1 MKEAYFLEDNI
12 QEVAGELL
20 QKVIGYHRRD
30 VPLLM
35 PRKSALVVLDMQD
48 YFVDESSHAYIPSV
62 EAIIPGIQGLIRAYQ
77 QKDLPVIFTR
87 HINTEENA
95 GMLKSWWSDLITEDN
110 PLSEIA
116 SALHYKDAI
125 VLRKSQYD
133 AFYNTGLDDIL
144 KNQSVEHV
152 LVCGVMTHLCCETTA
167 RSAFIHGY
175 NVWFAVDGTATYN
188 EDFHR
193 ATLLNLSHGFVTP
206 VLVDEVLAVIRD
218 DE

>member
-1 MKEAYFLEDNI
+1 MKDAYFSKNDI
-12 QEVAGELL
+12 HTVAREML
-20 QKVIGYHRRD
+20 QKVIGYHRRKT
-30 VPLLM
+30 PITM
-35 PRKSALVVLDMQD
+35 PPTSALIVLDMQE
-48 YFVDESSHAYIPSV
+48 YFVDDSSHAYIPSV

-116 SALHYKDAI
+116 SALHYKDAL

-133 AFYNTGLDDIL
+133 AFYNTGLDDLL

-193 ATLLNLSHGFVTP
+193 ATLLNLSHGFATP
-206 VLVDEVLAVIRD
+206 VLVGEALDVIRY